1 MKKIL
6 EISLVFIFIYSIIVT
21 LLYIN
26 TNNKLKETNNSL
38 KEINEKYNTIAS
50 LEAPPTMLTF
60 YAQIEDVDLDNNT
73 ILVKGLD
80 FDTVY
85 KKKYLLEISN
95 ETLLI
100 GNGNTGGSNLLT
112 LSCFEDNQYI
122 AVTYYGAIDISTDYD
137 IIEKIDKIQLLEE
150 RNK

>member
-6 EISLVFIFIYSIIVT
+6 EISLFVIFIYSVIVT
-21 LLYIN
+21 LLYIY
-26 TNNKLKETNNSL
+26 TNNNLKQANSNL
-38 KEINEKYNTIAS
+38 KEINEQNSSIANT
-50 LEAPPTMLTF
+50 EAPPTMHTF
-60 YAQIEDVDLDNNT
+60 YAQIENVSLETNT

-85 KKKYLLEISN
+85 NKKYLLKISD
-95 ETLLI
+95 ETWLV
-100 GNGNTGGSNLLT
+100 GNGNTGGSNVLT
-112 LSCFEDNQYI
+112 LSCFENNQYI
-122 AVTYYGAIDISTDYD
+122 AITYYGVIDVSTDYD

>member
-1 MKKIL
+1 MKKML
-6 EISLVFIFIYSIIVT
+6 EISLVIIFIYSAIVT
-21 LLYIN
+21 VLYIN
-26 TNNKLKETNNSL
+26 TNSNLKETNNML
-38 KEINEKYNTIAS
+38 KEINEKYNTITNI
-50 LEAPPTMLTF
+50 EAPPTLLTF
-60 YAQIEDVDLDNNT
+60 YAQIEDIDLGNNT

-85 KKKYLLEISN
+85 KKKYLLKISD
-95 ETLLI
+95 ETWLI

-112 LSCFEDNQYI
+112 LSCFENNQYI
-122 AVTYYGAIDISTDYD
+122 AVTYYGVIDISTDYD